1 MTEPS
6 MKSQARVV
14 VIGGGVVG
22 ASVLYHLTKAGWK
35 DVLLIERAELT
46 SGSTW
51 HAAGGMHTVNGD
63 PNVAKLQ
70 QYTIELYKEIEQISG
85 QSCGVH
91 ITGGLMLAGTRE
103 RLDWLKMAKARG
115 RYLGMELEII
125 SVEEAARLFPL
136 MDKKHFKGA
145 MYDPIEGHVDPYGV
159 TLAYAKS
166 AQIGGAEIVR
176 HTRVTDL
183 KARSDGSW
191 DVITEHGNV
200 HAEHVVNAA
209 GLWAREV
216 GRMVGLELP
225 ILAMEHQY
233 LITGD
238 MPQLAGQKE
247 QLHAIDFEGE
257 LYMRQERGGML
268 LGTYEKAGVPWSPT
282 QTPWDFGQDLLAND
296 LDRIAPSLEVAFQHF
311 PALADA
317 GIRKVVNGPFTFT
330 PDGNPLVGPVRGLRN
345 FWVAC
350 GVMAGF
356 SQGGGVGLA
365 LSRWMVDGD
374 PGADIW
380 GMDVARY
387 GDWTTLAYTSAK
399 VRENY
404 SRRFSI
410 RFPNEELSAGRPL
423 RTTPIYEKLQAANAV
438 FGDYCGLEHALWFAP
453 SAQAAKDETSFHR
466 SNDFPHVA
474 AECEAVKN
482 SVGLLEISNY
492 GKFEI
497 KGPGAADWL
506 SRVMANRVP
515 SVGRVALTPMLNE
528 RGKLIGD
535 FTMCRIAAE
544 HFFLI
549 GTYAAESYYLRW
561 FERHM
566 PQSGVWVRPCA
577 MEYTGLSIAGPNSRA
592 LLQEL
597 VRDDLSTAA
606 FPFLSFRRMEIG
618 MVPGYVGRVSFTGE
632 LGYEIWVTADYQ
644 RALYDQLLRAGR
656 KYDIRPF
663 GSRALSCMRVEKSFG
678 TWAREYRPIYGP
690 FEAGLG
696 RFVDLKKSEFIGRAA
711 AADEKQSGG
720 ALRLLTFRVEN
731 TDADALGD
739 EPIWHDGTVVGWV
752 TSGAFGHRVNHSLAL
767 GYVPAAV
774 AGATSGFEIEIIGAR
789 YPAQA
794 LPQPAYDPN
803 GSRMRT

>member
-1 MTEPS
+1 
-6 MKSQARVV
+6 MKSHAKVV

-91 ITGGLMLAGTRE
+91 ITGGIMLAGTRE

-115 RYLGMELEII
+115 RYLGMDLEII
-125 SVEEAARLFPL
+125 SVDEAHKLFPL
-136 MDKKHFKGA
+136 LDKQHFKGA

-159 TLAYAKS
+159 THAYAKS
-166 AQIGGAEIVR
+166 AQIGGADIVR

-183 KARSDGSW
+183 KARPDGSW
-191 DVITEHGNV
+191 DVITDHGNV

-216 GRMVGLELP
+216 GRMVGIELP

-238 MPQLAGQKE
+238 MPELVGKKE

-257 LYMRQERGGML
+257 IYIRQERGGML
-268 LGTYEKAGVPWSPT
+268 MGTYERAGVPWSPVT
-282 QTPWDFGQDLLAND
+282 TPWDFGQDLLPND
-296 LDRIAPSLEVAFQHF
+296 LERIAPSLEVGFAHF
-311 PALADA
+311 PALGAA
-317 GIRKVVNGPFTFT
+317 GIKKVVNGPFTFA
-330 PDGNPLVGPVRGLRN
+330 PDGNPLVGPIRGLKN

-387 GDWTTLAYTSAK
+387 GDWTTLAYTNAK

-410 RFPNEELSAGRPL
+410 RFPNEELPAARPL
-423 RTTPIYEKLQAANAV
+423 RTTPIYEKLLAEHAV

-453 SAQAAKDETSFHR
+453 SAEEAADQISFRR
-466 SNDFPHVA
+466 SNAHPHVG
-474 AECEAVKN
+474 AECKAVQN
-482 SVGLLEISNY
+482 GVGMLEISNY
-492 GKFEI
+492 GKFDI
-497 KGPGAADWL
+497 RGPAAADWL
-506 SRVMANRVP
+506 SHMMANRVP
-515 SVGRVALTPMLNE
+515 AVGRIALTPMLND

-535 FTMCRIAAE
+535 FTMCRVAAD
-544 HFFLI
+544 HVFLV
-549 GTYAAESYYLRW
+549 GTYAAETYYMRW

-566 PQSGVWVRPCA
+566 PASGVSVRPCA
-577 MEYTGLSIAGPNSRA
+577 MEYVGLAIAGPQSRA
-592 LLQEL
+592 LLQSL

-606 FPFLSFRRMEIG
+606 FPFMSFRRMEIG

-632 LGYEIWVTADYQ
+632 LGYEIWVTTDYQ
-644 RALYDQLLRAGR
+644 RALYETLMRAGSGYGL
-656 KYDIRPF
+656 KLF
-663 GSRALSCMRVEKSFG
+663 GGRALNSMRIEKSFG
-678 TWAREYRPIYGP
+678 SWAREYRPIYGP
-690 FEAGLG
+690 FEAGLD
-696 RFVDLKKSEFIGRAA
+696 RFVDLKKSEFIGRSAA
-711 AADEKQSGG
+711 AEEKESGG
-720 ALRLLTFRVEN
+720 VLRLATFRVDAA
-731 TDADALGD
+731 DADAIGD
-739 EPIWHDGTVVGWV
+739 EPIWHDGKTVGWV
-752 TSGAFGHRVNHSLAL
+752 TSGAFGHRVHHSLAL
-767 GYVPAAV
+767 GYVPAAL
-774 AGATSGFEIEIIGAR
+774 AKAQSGFEIEIIGERHKAHR
-789 YPAQA
+789 
-794 LPQPAYDPN
+794 LPGAAFN
-803 GSRMRT
+803 ASGELMRT

>member
-1 MTEPS
+1 
-6 MKSQARVV
+6 MKSHAKVV

-22 ASVLYHLTKAGWK
+22 ASVLYHLTKAGWR

-70 QYTIELYKEIEQISG
+70 QYTIELYKEIERISG

-115 RYLGMELEII
+115 RYLGMDLEII
-125 SVEEAARLFPL
+125 SVDEAAKLFPL
-136 MDKKHFKGA
+136 MEKKHFKGA
-145 MYDPIEGHVDPYGV
+145 MFDPIEGHVDPYGV
-159 TLAYAKS
+159 THAYAKS
-166 AQIGGAEIVR
+166 AQIGGADIVR

-183 KARSDGSW
+183 KARADGSW
-191 DVITEHGNV
+191 DVITDHGNV
-200 HAEHVVNAA
+200 HAEHVVNAG

-216 GRMVGLELP
+216 GRMVGIELP

-238 MPQLAGQKE
+238 MPELAGKPE

-257 LYMRQERGGML
+257 IYLRQERGGML
-268 LGTYEKAGVPWSPT
+268 MGTYERAGVPWSPRT
-282 QTPWDFGQDLLAND
+282 TPWDFGQDLLPND
-296 LDRIAPSLEVAFQHF
+296 LERIAPSLEVGFAHF
-311 PALADA
+311 PALEPA
-317 GIRKVVNGPFTFT
+317 GIKKIVNGPFTFA
-330 PDGNPLVGPVRGLRN
+330 PDGNPLVGPIRGLRN

-387 GDWTTLAYTSAK
+387 GDWTTLAYTNAK

-410 RFPNEELSAGRPL
+410 RFPNEELPAARPL
-423 RTTPIYEKLQAANAV
+423 RTTPIYERLQAEHAV

-453 SAQAAKDETSFHR
+453 SLNQAEDRISFRR
-466 SNDFPHVA
+466 SNAHPHVA
-474 AECEAVKN
+474 AECKAVQS

-492 GKFEI
+492 GKFDI
-497 KGPGAADWL
+497 RGPGTAEWL
-506 SRVMANRVP
+506 SHVMANRVP
-515 SVGRVALTPMLNE
+515 AVGRIALTPMLNE

-535 FTMCRIAAE
+535 FTMCRIAAD
-544 HFFLI
+544 HVFLV
-549 GTYAAESYYLRW
+549 GTYAAETYYMRW

-566 PQSGVWVRPCA
+566 PAAGVSVRPCA
-577 MEYTGLSIAGPNSRA
+577 MEYVGLSLAGPNSRA
-592 LLQEL
+592 LLQSL
-597 VRDDLSTAA
+597 VRDDLTTAA
-606 FPFLSFRRMEIG
+606 FPFMSFKRMEIG

-632 LGYEIWVTADYQ
+632 LGYEIWVTTDYQ
-644 RALYDQLLRAGR
+644 RALYDLLRKAGQ
-656 KYDIRPF
+656 KHGLKLF
-663 GSRALSCMRVEKSFG
+663 GGRALNAMRIEKSFG
-678 TWAREYRPIYGP
+678 SWAREYRPIYGP
-690 FEAGLG
+690 FEAGLD
-696 RFVDLKKSEFIGRAA
+696 RFIDLNKGDFIGRAA
-711 AADEKQSGG
+711 AAEEKESGG
-720 ALRLLTFRVEN
+720 ALRLVTFKVDAA
-731 TDADALGD
+731 DADAIGD
-739 EPIWHDGTVVGWV
+739 EPIWHDGKTVGWV
-752 TSGAFGHRVNHSLAL
+752 TSGAFGHRVDCSLAL
-767 GYVPAAV
+767 GYVPAALSKV
-774 AGATSGFEIEIIGAR
+774 DSGFEIEIIGER
-789 YPAQA
+789 HKAQRLA
-794 LPQPAYDPN
+794 GAAFDSSGKL
-803 GSRMRT
+803 MRA